1 MPHNEQMGCFL
12 SDYKSFLEDQVSGWV
27 RTGPRGCGS
36 IFGWKSTFSVSE
48 SFVSNTG
55 DLKGPMA
62 LLIRDD
68 IGRKCYGHKPSMSQS
83 ERP

>member
-1 MPHNEQMGCFL
+1 MPHNEQMSCFL

-36 IFGWKSTFSVSE
+36 IYGRKNTFSVSE
-48 SFVSNTG
+48 SYVSNTS

-68 IGRKCYGHKPSMSQS
+68 IGRKCYGHEPSMSQS